1 MESLIPKLIALAVLI
16 LMSAY
21 FSATETAFS
30 SVNKIRLKNMAADG
44 DKKAKRAL
52 DLANDFDKILST
64 ILVGNNIVNIGAT
77 SLATVIFIEYYGSIG
92 PTLSTIV
99 MTVIV
104 LIFGEISPKSMAK
117 EAPETFTMF
126 SAPILKFFMAILAP
140 VNFIFSLWKKLLS
153 MVIKVDEDRKMTQ
166 DELMVLVDEVTQD
179 GSIDEDEGKLLRS
192 AIEFTERCAEDIL
205 TPRIDL
211 EAVPSDAT
219 KEEVALLFQES
230 RFSRLLVYEDSIDD
244 IIGVIHQKD
253 FYTEKGITGR
263 KLSEVMTE
271 PVFVPKSIK
280 ISDLLKYLQRNKSHI
295 AVVSDDYGGTLG
307 IVTMEDILEELVGE
321 IWDEHDDVV
330 ETFTKL
336 DDNKYKVLCNTD
348 LDTLLK
354 FFDISYDEENS
365 SVNGWVMDELGKIPE
380 VGDKFSFENLD
391 VTVTETDDRR
401 VVEIEVIVNEIEDE
415 DE

>member
-1 MESLIPKLIALAVLI
+1 MEDLIPKLVALAFLI

-30 SVNKIRLKNMAADG
+30 SVNKIRLKNMASDG
-44 DKKAKRAL
+44 NKKAKLAL
-52 DLANDFDKILST
+52 DLANDYDKILST
-64 ILVGNNIVNIGAT
+64 ILVGNNIVNISAT
-77 SLATVIFIEYYGSIG
+77 SLATVIFIKYYGSMG
-92 PTLSTIV
+92 PTISTVV
-99 MTVIV
+99 MTVLV

-117 EAPETFTMF
+117 EAPETFSMF
-126 SAPILKFFMAILAP
+126 SAPVLRFFMTILAP
-140 VNFIFSLWKKLLS
+140 INFIFSLWKKLLS
-153 MVIKVDEDRKMTQ
+153 LVIKVDEDRKMTQ

-179 GSIDEDEGKLLRS
+179 GGIDEDEGKLLRS

-230 RFSRLLVYEDSIDD
+230 RFSRLLVYEDNIDD

-253 FYTEKGITGR
+253 FYTEKGITGK

-271 PVFVPKSIK
+271 PVFVPKSIM
-280 ISDLLKYLQRNKSHI
+280 ISDLLKFLQKNKSHI

-330 ETFTKL
+330 ETFTKIN
-336 DDNKYKVLCNTD
+336 DKEYKVLCNTD
-348 LDTLLK
+348 LDTFLK
-354 FFDISYDEENS
+354 FFEINYDEENS

-401 VVEIEVIVNEIEDE
+401 VVEIEVFVNDVAEEE
-415 DE
+415 E

>member
-1 MESLIPKLIALAVLI
+1 MEDLIPKLIALAALI

-30 SVNKIRLKNMAADG
+30 SVNKIRLKNMASEG
-44 DKKAKRAL
+44 NKKAKLAL
-52 DLANDFDKILST
+52 DLSNDYDKLLST
-64 ILVGNNIVNIGAT
+64 ILVGNNIVNIAAT
-77 SLATVIFIEYYGSIG
+77 SLATVIFIDIYGSIG
-92 PTLSTIV
+92 ATISTAV
-99 MTVIV
+99 MTVLV

-117 EAPETFTMF
+117 EAPETFSMF
-126 SAPILKFFMAILAP
+126 SAPVIRFFMIILAP

-153 MVIKVDEDRKMTQ
+153 KIIKVDEDRKMTQ

-179 GSIDEDEGKLLRS
+179 GGIDEDEGKLLRS

-230 RFSRLLVYEDSIDD
+230 RFSRLLVYEDTIDD

-271 PVFVPKSIK
+271 PVFVPKSIM
-280 ISDLLKYLQRNKSHI
+280 ISDLLKYLQKNKSHI

-330 ETFTKL
+330 ETFTKI
-336 DDNKYKVLCNTD
+336 DEKKYKVLCNTD
-348 LDTLLK
+348 LETFLK

-365 SVNGWVMDELGKIPE
+365 SVNGWVMEELGKIPE
-380 VGDKFSFENLD
+380 VGDKFSYENLD
-391 VTVTETDDRR
+391 VTVTETEDRR
-401 VVEIEVIVNEIEDE
+401 VVEIEVLVNDIEEEDE
-415 DE
+415 